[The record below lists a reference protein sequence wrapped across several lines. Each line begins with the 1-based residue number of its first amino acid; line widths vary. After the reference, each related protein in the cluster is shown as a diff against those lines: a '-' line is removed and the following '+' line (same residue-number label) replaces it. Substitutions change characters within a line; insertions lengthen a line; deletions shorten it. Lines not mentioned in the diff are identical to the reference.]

1 MPPHLPT
8 ETLHIDQVVPPPQQY
23 GDIESIVNVLT
34 AELVHRGHVIR
45 SGQVRLN
52 SKPSVLQLYVQTV
65 EIRTISTLKP
75 INSAESLISKIVLTS
90 FTFTINAPYYP

>member
-8 ETLHIDQVVPPPQQY
+8 ETLHIAQVVTPPQQY

-52 SKPSVLQLYVQTV
+52 SKPAVLPPYAQTA
-65 EIRTISTLKP
+65 EIKTIPTLKC
-75 INSAESLISKIVLTS
+75 INSAESLTSKIVLTS
-90 FTFTINAPYYP
+90 FTFTINVPQYP